1 MNAVKIMSSFSKFA
15 VSWRAVRRAGATA
28 AVAFALVE
36 AGADQDF
43 ASLRETWIT
52 DRLSIG
58 IGVAN
63 SSLTNAKRPKDVEGG
78 RTFVGYVWKLEDDD
92 QTTFIPE
99 IKYWTTR
106 NLRLTLTADRVSAR
120 TRNYN
125 LAKHSDGIAELFGPA
140 FFVEG
145 LLPLCDETLLLH
157 AGGGV
162 VYGFGDFSEVTWWK
176 LGYASEESWN
186 TLGRPTVKTRQ
197 DHYRRIFVDD
207 AFGWAVSAGCAWR
220 PTPRFELDLSLR
232 HVWIE
237 PDCRFGYEYSAP
249 RGFQKRQDGEFTLD
263 HLSVAIT
270 GSYVF

>member
-1 MNAVKIMSSFSKFA
+1 MTAMKTDTSSTKRAILRCAIS
-15 VSWRAVRRAGATA
+15 RAV
-28 AVAFALVE
+28 AVASAALALDAVAE
-36 AGADQDF
+36 PDF
-43 ASLRETWIT
+43 ASFRETWIT

-58 IGVAN
+58 IGVA
-63 SSLTNAKRPKDVEGG
+63 SSTLTDSERPKDVAGR
-78 RTFVGYVWKLEDDD
+78 RTFVGYVWKLEDAERAA
-92 QTTFIPE
+92 FVPE
-99 IKYWTTR
+99 LKYWPID
-106 NLRLTLTADRVSAR
+106 NLRLTLTADHVSGR

-125 LAKHSDGIAELFGPA
+125 LAKHSDGVAELYGPA
-140 FFVEG
+140 LLVEG
-145 LLPLCDETLLLH
+145 LLPLFDNKLLLH

-176 LGYASEESWN
+176 LGYASEDSWN

-237 PDCRFGYEYSAP
+237 PECQFGYEYSAP
-249 RGFQKRQDGEFTLD
+249 RGFEKHQDGEFTMN

-270 GSYVF
+270 GSHVF